1 MFRPAR
7 GIIEAAMPKPS
18 LRPSGP
24 EHANTA
30 PLTSAPAS
38 PTVRVLNLLPVAMGV
53 IAVLLALSFFGQVGP
68 ALLAI
73 TLAVIL
79 ATALNPLARW
89 LERWMPRAAA
99 GMLSVLLVIL
109 AVVLLGSIA
118 VPPIVSQ
125 MSKLTTEM
133 PTSVPELERRINE
146 VVSRYPAI
154 NSVLTESSVHRLI
167 EQASSFAS
175 GALKGLPNVIST
187 VAGGLF
193 MALVTL
199 VMVVFVL
206 SNPVPLVNGVLGA
219 VPPHH
224 RLKAARALA
233 QILKQLGA
241 WGRATVLIMLAT
253 GGFMAGGLLL
263 LGVDNW
269 LIFGILA
276 ALGELIPNIGPIL
289 ASIPPILFAAADDP
303 QKAIYVII
311 FAVVFQQLEG
321 FILAPF
327 LLGGAGK
334 LHPLSVTVGVLLFGS
349 VFGIV
354 GAFLTVPFLI
364 IIKAIYQEFYVQ
376 DAPNIPDAVA
386 MALIS
391 GQVEEQLAREEEEKA
406 VAKEWEEAR
415 NAELQRQI
423 EEGEVGIAD
432 VLDDAAGVDAPP
444 AQGKNG
450 DSLG

>member
-1 MFRPAR
+1 MTRHRWTPA
-7 GIIEAAMPKPS
+7 APS
-18 LRPSGP
+18 PSQPP
-24 EHANTA
+24 ER
-30 PLTSAPAS
+30 
-38 PTVRVLNLLPVAMGV
+38 VRVLNLLPVAAGV
-53 IAVLLALSFFGQVGP
+53 IAMLLALSFFGQVGP

-73 TLAVIL
+73 TLALIL

-99 GMLSVLLVIL
+99 GLVSVVLVLLVIG
-109 AVVLLGSIA
+109 ALGWIA
-118 VPPIVSQ
+118 VPPIVAQ
-125 MSKLTTEM
+125 MSKLVSSM
-133 PTSVPELERRINE
+133 PTSMPELESRINE
-146 VVSRYPAI
+146 VVNRYPAV
-154 NSVLTESSVHRLI
+154 NSVLTESSIHRLI
-167 EQASSFAS
+167 EQASTFAS
-175 GALKGLPNVIST
+175 GAVKGLPNVVST
-187 VAGGLF
+187 VVGGLF
-193 MALVTL
+193 MGLVTL

-219 VPPHH
+219 VPPQH

-233 QILKQLGA
+233 QVLKQLGA
-241 WGRATVLIMLAT
+241 WGRATLLIMLAT

-276 ALGELIPNIGPIL
+276 SLGELVPNIGPIV
-289 ASIPPILFAAADDP
+289 ATIPPILFAAAEDP
-303 QKAIYVII
+303 QKGLYVLI
-311 FAVVFQQLEG
+311 FAVVFQQLES
-321 FILAPF
+321 FLLAPF

-386 MALIS
+386 MALIG
-391 GQVEEQLAREEEEKA
+391 GQVEEQMEREEEEA
-406 VAKEWEEAR
+406 EAAR
-415 NAELQRQI
+415 EAHAERDAEMQRQM
-423 EEGEVGIAD
+423 EEGE
-432 VLDDAAGVDAPP
+432 LDLAAALEHAVETPKESAVTSPTAPRKP
-444 AQGKNG
+444 E
-450 DSLG
+450 SS